1 MSIIIPANSAVSGGF
16 TAANSLMFAS
26 GDSAY
31 LSRTQSN
38 GTSARKFT
46 ASIWFKRCPVTNV
59 GNQPIWSSSSST
71 GDALDLLLQGNGE
84 IVFEDVN
91 GNAPKFVTTRRLRD
105 PSAWYHVVVAV
116 DSTQGTSTNR
126 VKIYINGVQETAFGT
141 ANYPSENMDFAIST
155 SADTM
160 KFGSGG
166 QYASNY
172 FDGYMAEVVFIDG
185 TQNVPTDFGEFEEDS
200 GIWQPIDVS
209 GLTLGANGCYL
220 DFEDDSAL
228 GNDAAGSNNFSLNNI
243 AATDQATDTCT
254 NNFATLNPLVAWGGA
269 TVTADSVLK
278 SGNTFFHTSSD
289 AEKCVA
295 TSSIGVSSGKWY
307 CEIKIPQIE
316 RTWVGILNRQF
327 FTSTTNNWW
336 TTGLSSGFFWY
347 GNGPAVYNANN
358 QTSSAYGGYANN
370 DVVMFALDM
379 DNYAWYLGKNG
390 TWLNSGNPESGA
402 TKTGSVTGLSNF
414 GTATLTDYGEVFFMQ
429 GDSSNAGTSNAQWN
443 FGNPFF
449 SISSGNSDGNG
460 YGNFEY
466 TVPSGYFALNSK
478 NLAEYGG

>member
-243 AATDQATDTCT
+243 AATDQMIDTCT
-254 NNFATLNPLVAWGGA
+254 NNFCVLNTLDKNSNITLANGNLEYIATDGWYNLRG
-269 TVTADSVLK
+269 S
-278 SGNTFFHTSSD
+278 FF
-289 AEKCVA
+289 
-295 TSSIGVSSGKWY
+295 VSSGKWY
-307 CEIKIPQIE
+307 WEMKK
-316 RTWVGILNRQF
+316 T
-327 FTSTTNNWW
+327 TSTSTY
-336 TTGLSSGFFWY
+336 TFIGAATSE
-347 GNGPAVYNANN
+347 PALDFG
-358 QTSSAYGGYANN
+358 YGGAQNGLFAYSASDGNKIGQGTASTSYGASFATG
-370 DVVMFALDM
+370 DIMGIALDM
-379 DNYAWYLGKNG
+379 DGGTITFYKNG
-390 TWLNSGNPESGA
+390 STQGQAFSGI
-402 TKTGSVTGLSNF
+402 TGDIAPWITGYSNKNEYNF
-414 GTATLTDYGEVFFMQ
+414 GSPPYAV
-429 GDSSNAGTSNAQWN
+429 
-443 FGNPFF
+443 
-449 SISSGNSDGNG
+449 SSGNADANG
-460 YGNFEY
+460 FGNFEY
-466 TVPSGYFALNSK
+466 APPSGYFALCTK
-478 NLAEYGG
+478 NLAEYG